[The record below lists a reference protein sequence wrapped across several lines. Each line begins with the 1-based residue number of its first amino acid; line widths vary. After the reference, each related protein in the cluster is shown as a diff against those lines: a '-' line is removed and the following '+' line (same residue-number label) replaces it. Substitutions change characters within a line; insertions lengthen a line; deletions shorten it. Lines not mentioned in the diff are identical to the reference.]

1 MIGEIDQ
8 KTASVAFFH
17 VLYHTCL
24 ISLQTKDINSE
35 ELDHEKILKVFFSA
49 YIIIVT

>member
-8 KTASVAFFH
+8 KTANVAFFH
-17 VLYHTCL
+17 LLYHTCL
-24 ISLQTKDINSE
+24 ISLQIKDINSE